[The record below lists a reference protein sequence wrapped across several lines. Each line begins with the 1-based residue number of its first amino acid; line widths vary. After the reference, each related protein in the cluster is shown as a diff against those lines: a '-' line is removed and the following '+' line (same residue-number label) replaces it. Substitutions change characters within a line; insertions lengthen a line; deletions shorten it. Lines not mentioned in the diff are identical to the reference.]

1 MRHFDVLK
9 LLIHNSSPLSLKR
22 NKCMIGNG
30 ILVTNRC
37 LDHKNIFIS
46 FKLVILPTLYV
57 RIVYEYHFEFQTI
70 CLASLA
76 TV

>member
-1 MRHFDVLK
+1 MV
-9 LLIHNSSPLSLKR
+9 
-22 NKCMIGNG
+22 
-30 ILVTNRC
+30 NRYM
-37 LDHKNIFIS
+37 DHKNIFIS
-46 FKLVILPTLYV
+46 FELVILPTLYV

>member
-22 NKCMIGNG
+22 KPGPQKYF
-30 ILVTNRC
+30 L
-37 LDHKNIFIS
+37 S
-46 FKLVILPTLYV
+46 FEFVILPTLYV

>member
-9 LLIHNSSPLSLKR
+9 LLIHNSSPLSQSLPGPQKYF
-22 NKCMIGNG
+22 
-30 ILVTNRC
+30 L
-37 LDHKNIFIS
+37 S
-46 FKLVILPTLYV
+46 FEFVILPTLYV
-57 RIVYEYHFEFQTI
+57 RVVYEYHFEFQTI